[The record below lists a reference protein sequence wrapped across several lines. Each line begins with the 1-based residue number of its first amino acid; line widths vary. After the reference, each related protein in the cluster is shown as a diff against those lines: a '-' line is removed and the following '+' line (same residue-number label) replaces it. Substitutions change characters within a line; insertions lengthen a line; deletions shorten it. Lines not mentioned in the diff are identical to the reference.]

1 MTPSRKAAIKKSTI
15 KKPVTTEKVVRK
27 SAKTATK
34 QKTATKSIGEQSLRI
49 HKKLRGKIAVIP
61 KARVASKADLS
72 VYYTPGVGAV
82 SLFLAKHKDKTRE
95 YTIKSNT
102 VAVVSDGS
110 AVLGLGNIGPEGA
123 LPVMEGKAMLF
134 KALAGVDAFPI
145 VLATQDTQ
153 AIIETVKHIAPGFGG
168 INLEDIAAPRCFE
181 IEARLKEELPI
192 PVMHDDQHG
201 TALVVLAGLI
211 NALKVVKKHPHQV
224 RIVVSGAGAAGQAI
238 TKLLLLFGV
247 GDILVVDSRGI
258 LSPSRRDLDR
268 HKLEIVQLT
277 NKENRTGTLQDA
289 FVSSDVFI
297 GVSKGGTVKKEDIA
311 RMNKQPIVFALAN
324 PVAEIMPDEAKAG
337 GAAVVATGRSDFE
350 NQINNSLGFPGIFR
364 GALDHGVRDITDEML
379 LAAAKKLAA
388 LVKRPVAKMIIPN
401 TFDPRVAKAV
411 ASAIR

>member
-1 MTPSRKAAIKKSTI
+1 MASPRKTAA
-15 KKPVTTEKVVRK
+15 KKPVTAKKAVRK
-27 SAKTATK
+27 PVKAAPKKRTVTE
-34 QKTATKSIGEQSLRI
+34 SIGDRSLRI
-49 HKKLRGKIAVIP
+49 HKKLRGKIAVMP
-61 KARVASKADLS
+61 KAKVANKADLS

-82 SLFLAKHKDKTRE
+82 SSFLAKNKDKTRE

-110 AVLGLGNIGPEGA
+110 AVLGLGNIGPEAA

-145 VLATQDTQ
+145 VLSTQDTE

-181 IEARLKEELPI
+181 IEARLKELLDI

-211 NALKVVKKHPHQV
+211 NALRVVKKNPHQV

-247 GDILVVDSRGI
+247 GDILVVDSKGI

-268 HKLEIVQLT
+268 HKLEIVQMT
-277 NKENRTGTLQDA
+277 NKENRNGTLQDA

-297 GVSKGGTVKKEDIA
+297 GVSKGGTVNRNDIA

-324 PVAEIMPDEAKAG
+324 PVPEIMPDEARVG
-337 GAAVVATGRSDFE
+337 GAAVIATGRSDFD

-388 LVKRPVAKMIIPN
+388 LVKRPTARAIIPN

>member
-1 MTPSRKAAIKKSTI
+1 MKKAKMRKTVSQKQAPT
-15 KKPVTTEKVVRK
+15 RK
-27 SAKTATK
+27 KTAP
-34 QKTATKSIGEQSLRI
+34 AESIGEKSLRI
-49 HKKLRGKIAVIP
+49 HRKLRGKIGVMP
-61 KARVASKADLS
+61 KAKVSSKADLS

-82 SLFLAKHKDKTRE
+82 SSYLGKNTDKVRE
-95 YTIKSNT
+95 YTIKANT

-110 AVLGLGNIGPEGA
+110 AVLGLGNIGPEAA

-134 KALAGVDAFPI
+134 KTLAGVDAFPI
-145 VLATQDTQ
+145 VLSTQDTE
-153 AIIETVKHIAPGFGG
+153 AVIETVKHIAPGFGG

-181 IEARLKEELPI
+181 IEDRLKEILDI

-211 NALKVVKKHPHQV
+211 NALKVVKKQPHQI
-224 RIVVSGAGAAGQAI
+224 RIVVAGAGAAGQAI

-247 GDILVVDSRGI
+247 GDILVVDSKGI
-258 LSPSRRDLDR
+258 LSPYRRDIDR
-268 HKLEIVQLT
+268 HKLEIVQMT
-277 NKENRTGTLQDA
+277 NKENRAGTLEDA

-297 GVSKGGTVKKEDIA
+297 GVSKGGTVKKDDIA
-311 RMNKQPIVFALAN
+311 RMNPHPIVFALAN
-324 PVAEIMPDEAKAG
+324 PNPEIMPEDAKAG
-337 GAAVVATGRSDFE
+337 GAAVVATGRSDFD

-379 LAAAKKLAA
+379 LAAAKKLSA
-388 LVKRPVAKMIIPN
+388 LVRRPTAKSIIPN